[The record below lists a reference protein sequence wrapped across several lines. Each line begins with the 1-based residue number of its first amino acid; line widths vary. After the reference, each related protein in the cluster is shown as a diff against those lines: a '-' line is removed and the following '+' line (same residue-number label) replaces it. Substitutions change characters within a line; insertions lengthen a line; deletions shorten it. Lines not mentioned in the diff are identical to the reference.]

1 MDCPSEESMVRMKLD
16 ETEGILQLDFDLS
29 ARTLEVYHNGKST
42 AITSA
47 LSQLNLGAKSLSS
60 EEVSDFVK
68 KEDISQRK
76 VLWIVL
82 AINFCFFLVEIVF
95 GFVSGSMGLVADSLD
110 MLADAFVYGLSLMA
124 VGAAVSRKKKIA
136 RLAGYFQISLAILGF
151 AEVLRR
157 YFGFSALPDFS
168 TMIIVSAMA
177 LAANAI
183 CLYLLQKTKSKE
195 AHMQASMIFTSNDVV
210 INLGVIIAGVLVHYL
225 QSPIPDLLIGA
236 LVFLIVL
243 RGALRILRLGR

>member
-16 ETEGILQLDFDLS
+16 EIEGILQLDFNLS
-29 ARTLEVYHNGKST
+29 ARTLEVYHSGKST

-68 KEDISQRK
+68 KEDTSQRK

-82 AINFCFFLVEIVF
+82 AINFGFFLVEIVF

-210 INLGVIIAGVLVHYL
+210 INLGVITAGVLVHYL
-225 QSPIPDLLIGA
+225 QSSLPDLLIGA

-243 RGALRILRLGR
+243 RGAFRILRLGR